1 MSPKLSARLTDFI
14 GSYGRRLSK
23 AELLVER
30 EVYGVN
36 AGIIS
41 YTTPA
46 QAGVL
51 AKELHLEP
59 GALLLDIG
67 AGTGWPGLHLA
78 KTSGCQ
84 VMLTDVPSDAL
95 RGAAARAYKQ
105 GLAGSCSFAVAS
117 GTHLPFRP
125 RTFDAVVFADVL

>member
-14 GSYGRRLSK
+14 ASYGRTPSK

-30 EVYGVN
+30 EVYGMN

-51 AKELHLEP
+51 AQELRLEP

-67 AGTGWPGLHLA
+67 SGTGWPALHLA
-78 KTSGCQ
+78 KSTGCH

-105 GLAGSCSFAVAS
+105 GLAGNCAFAVAS

-125 RTFDAVVFADVL
+125 QSFDAVVLSDVL